1 MKINESKL
9 VNIIKECFN
18 EVVKEELAGYGISD
32 HMNNGEE
39 KLQEVDGYGVSGQ
52 INNVQSD
59 VQEMAMKKNNNR
71 FYTHYAVNKATG
83 KIVNGWD
90 YRGYDPE
97 ELRQFKKDYFISDLI
112 DYELDP
118 KQYTILTKKSL
129 IQRGINPDDN
139 ANWSMS

>member
-1 MKINESKL
+1 MRISESKL
-9 VNIIKECFN
+9 VNLIKECYQ
-18 EVVKEELAGYGISD
+18 EVVQEIGGYGISD
-32 HMNNGEE
+32 HMNKGEE
-39 KLQEVDGYGVSGQ
+39 DIQEVDGYGVSSQ
-52 INNVQSD
+52 IDNAQSD
-59 VQEMAMKKNNNR
+59 VMEMGMRKNNNAG
-71 FYTHYAVNKATG
+71 YTHYAVNKATN

-90 YRGYDPE
+90 YRGYDPA
-97 ELRQFKKDYFISDLI
+97 ELRQFKKDYFVADLL